1 MASTSP
7 QPTWRVVEWD
17 GPSEGPITF
26 MVEGMNGE
34 THVVTSPDG
43 LTYNFA
49 NLNGRTPS
57 MQTRVAI
64 GQVIVMYAFRRAFL
78 KEDK

>member
-1 MASTSP
+1 
-7 QPTWRVVEWD
+7 
-17 GPSEGPITF
+17 

-43 LTYNFA
+43 LAYNFA

-57 MQTRVAI
+57 MQTRIAI
-64 GQVIVMYAFRRAFL
+64 GQVIVLYTFRRAFL
-78 KEDK
+78 KEEK